1 MLGHQRED
9 DIVGDYCDS
18 RHTKGHPLFS
28 KYSSALQILLYYDEA
43 EICNPIGHKKPNT
56 NLVLIA
62 WM

>member
-9 DIVGDYCDS
+9 DIVEDYCDS
-18 RHTKGHPLFS
+18 RHAKGHPLFS
-28 KYSSALQILLYYDEA
+28 KNNSALQIRCIMKRPRYATQLDT
-43 EICNPIGHKKPNT
+43 NKPNT